1 MSVFRALERHLAR
14 GADRP
19 LLVAPEATASS
30 ADIARDSARFAAWL
44 RAIGTARG
52 DRVVVDL
59 KNGIDAVVALFGA
72 ARVGAIAVG
81 ASPQWMPQQLEY
93 VLGNSGARALVTGAL
108 RVRQLAGRRPPH
120 VLVREPWTGDPDG
133 GVTPW
138 SALVETW
145 DDSVA
150 APDEPAILIYTSG
163 STGRPKAVVHS
174 HKNLEDF
181 GRIVA
186 GYLHNTADD
195 RLLWLLG
202 WSFGYGLSQLLTMCE
217 SGGRLI
223 VPASILPADIAK
235 AHVAHAATGAAQVP
249 FGWDQLLS
257 FLERTGRQLSGL
269 RYITNAGD
277 RPSPALIE
285 RLRRALPGADIV
297 LMYGQTE
304 CFRTTYLPPAQLE
317 AKLGAMGYPIPEVDV
332 RVVGED
338 GAPCSPGEVGE
349 LHHRGALVAA
359 GYWNDPEA
367 TAARFYVDGDHRA
380 LRTGDLVRRDADG
393 CLWYVGRSDLMIKS
407 AGFRFSPR
415 EIEEA
420 VGGHPGVREVVAW
433 GIEDPSLGQ
442 AIEVAVVAGEGLQL
456 AQLLGYLRPLLPRY
470 MLPRRLHL
478 LDALPR
484 SPNGKIRHDAL
495 RALSAAAPSD
505 EHDTGKAH
513 EAP

>member
-1 MSVFRALERHLAR
+1 VSVFRSLERHLAR

-30 ADIARDSARFAAWL
+30 GDIARDSARFAAWL
-44 RAIGTARG
+44 RSIGTARG

-72 ARVGAIAVG
+72 ARAGAIAVG
-81 ASPQWMPQQLEY
+81 ASPQWMPQQLDY
-93 VLGNSGARALVTGAL
+93 VIANSGARVLVTGAL
-108 RVRQLAGRRPPH
+108 RTRQLAARRPPH
-120 VLVREPWTGDPDG
+120 VLVREPTGPEEA
-133 GVTPW
+133 GVTSW
-138 SALVETW
+138 SSLVETW

-163 STGRPKAVVHS
+163 STGRPKGVVHS
-174 HKNLEDF
+174 HRNLEDF

-235 AHVAHAATGAAQVP
+235 AHTEHAATGVAQVP
-249 FGWDQLLS
+249 FGWDQLLG
-257 FLERTGRQLSGL
+257 FLERTGRQLPGL
-269 RYITNAGD
+269 RYVTNAGD

-304 CFRTTYLPPAQLE
+304 CFRTTYLPPAQLDR
-317 AKLGAMGYPIPEVDV
+317 KLGAMGYPIPEVDV
-332 RVVGED
+332 RVVADD
-338 GAPCSPGEVGE
+338 GAPCAPNEIGE
-349 LHHRGALVAA
+349 LHHRGALVAT

-367 TAARFYVDGDHRA
+367 TAARFYIDGDHRV

-393 CLWYVGRSDLMIKS
+393 CLWYVGRSSLMIKS

-420 VGGHPGVREVVAW
+420 VLGHPGVREVVAW
-433 GIEDPSLGQ
+433 GIDDPALGQ
-442 AIEVAVVAGEGLQL
+442 AIEVAVVAGEGLEL
-456 AQLLGYLRPLLPRY
+456 AQLLGFLRPLLPRY
-470 MLPRRLHL
+470 MLPRRVHL

-495 RALSAAAPSD
+495 RALSA
-505 EHDTGKAH
+505 ERR